1 MADDVS
7 RGVAAEAA
15 KGGRLGLPRAIWTL
29 GWVSFLTDVASEMI
43 YPVVPLFLTAAL
55 GAPAVV
61 LGAVEGVAEAVVS
74 VMKGLSGWH
83 SDRLGRRAPYV
94 RAGYGLSALSKPLLA
109 LAFSWPVVFAAR
121 LLDRAGKGLRTTARD
136 AMIADAAPRGMAG
149 RAYGLHRMLDTAGAI
164 VGVLLALGMLA
175 LLPGRYRLIFLLAA
189 LPGAAAVW
197 LTFRLRDAA
206 PERAADG
213 TPAPRLPLR
222 EALRGLPREY
232 WRALTLLGLFAFANS
247 TDALLLLRAKSLG
260 FSDVQ
265 AVAAYVLF
273 NLTYAL
279 SAYPAGALSD
289 RFGRWRMMLG
299 GWTLYALVYFG
310 FALAGPG
317 WIWGL
322 FPLYGLYMGCTEG
335 VGKALVASTIPAE
348 RRGAALGFFLMV
360 TGLATL
366 AGSLAAGLAWDVIGP
381 RAPFILGGTAALL
394 AVAAGLALVPR
405 GRS

>member
-1 MADDVS
+1 MRRECGRKTDHAAGRGFLFSGEGNGHGGRRVARRFGGSREGRAFGPAPGDLDPGLGQLSHRRGLGDDLS
-7 RGVAAEAA
+7 RGAPVSHGRAGRPGRGPGRG
-15 KGGRLGLPRAIWTL
+15 GGRGRGRGLGHEGPLGLAQRPPGPPRAL
-29 GWVSFLTDVASEMI
+29 
-43 YPVVPLFLTAAL
+43 
-55 GAPAVV
+55 
-61 LGAVEGVAEAVVS
+61 
-74 VMKGLSGWH
+74 
-83 SDRLGRRAPYV
+83 
-94 RAGYGLSALSKPLLA
+94 RAG
-109 LAFSWPVVFAAR
+109 
-121 LLDRAGKGLRTTARD
+121 GLRPERPVQ
-136 AMIADAAPRGMAG
+136 AAAG
-149 RAYGLHRMLDTAGAI
+149 PGL
-164 VGVLLALGMLA
+164 LLALGLLA

-232 WRALTLLGLFAFANS
+232 WRALALLGLFAFANS

-279 SAYPAGALSD
+279 SAYPAGVLSD

-360 TGLATL
+360 TGLSTL

-394 AVAAGLALVPR
+394 AVAAGLAVIPR
-405 GRS
+405 GR